1 MRSGIKIESSLIF
14 CKLNI
19 SYNWLFKY
27 RHAFG
32 NYTGPSEYDIQ
43 DQVCMMREKFGEW
56 KKDKRNS
63 APQNDGI
70 GSINYNSNDLSKPE
84 SNGK

>member
-1 MRSGIKIESSLIF
+1 
-14 CKLNI
+14 
-19 SYNWLFKY
+19 
-27 RHAFG
+27 
-32 NYTGPSEYDIQ
+32 
-43 DQVCMMREKFGEW
+43 MMREKFGEW

-63 APQNDGI
+63 SPQNDGI